1 MSKQLGAALACLALA
16 FLPLPA
22 AAAEAV
28 ADYSQ
33 CVALAQRNPALAEE
47 RASAWQNEGGGAA
60 AIHCSA
66 LALTALKRYAEAA
79 RKLDA
84 LARDKAIGN
93 GTDRAA
99 LLDQAGNAWLL
110 AGLGNNAVQS
120 FSAGLV
126 QDPNDIDIRADR
138 ARARAM
144 QQDWAGAEAD
154 LSAALLKDQN
164 RVDLLVLRASA
175 RWALNLKADA
185 ATDILRALALY
196 PDYPAA
202 LVERGRMKYEAGD
215 KNGARSDWKKAAASG
230 TGDAA
235 EAARR
240 NLAALDAES
249 KVGK

>member
-1 MSKQLGAALACLALA
+1 MLRESVTALACLAFVL
-16 FLPLPA
+16 FPA

-28 ADYSQ
+28 TGYSQ
-33 CVALAQRNPALAEE
+33 CIALVQRNPALAEE
-47 RASAWQNEGGGAA
+47 SARAWQDQDGGAA

-84 LARDKAIGN
+84 LARDKAIDN
-93 GTDRAA
+93 NLERAA
-99 LLDQAGNAWLL
+99 LLAQAGNAWLL
-110 AGLGNNAVQS
+110 AGLGNNALQS
-120 FSAGLV
+120 FSAALA
-126 QDPNDIDIRADR
+126 QSPNDVDIRADR

-144 QQDWAGAEAD
+144 QQDWGGAEDD
-154 LSAALLKDQN
+154 LGAALLKDQN

-175 RWALNLKADA
+175 RWALNRKTDA
-185 ATDILRALALY
+185 ATDILRALELY
-196 PDYPAA
+196 PNYPAA
-202 LVERGRMKYEAGD
+202 LVERGRMKYTAGD
-215 KNGARSDWKKAAASG
+215 KNGARADWKKAASG

-249 KVGK
+249 KAAK

>member
-1 MSKQLGAALACLALA
+1 MLKRSGVAFACLALVPVA
-16 FLPLPA
+16 LPA
-22 AAAEAV
+22 AAAEAITG
-28 ADYSQ
+28 YSQ
-33 CVALAQRNPALAEE
+33 CVALVQKNPALAEE
-47 RASAWQNEGGGAA
+47 SARAWQDIGGGAA

-66 LALTALKRYAEAA
+66 LALTALKRYAEAG

-84 LARDKAIGN
+84 LARDKTIAN
-93 GTDRAA
+93 NVDRAA

-120 FSAGLV
+120 FSAALA
-126 QDPNDIDIRADR
+126 QSPNDVDIRSDR

-144 QQDWAGAEAD
+144 QRDWAGAEAD
-154 LSAALLKDQN
+154 LSAALQTDQN

-175 RWALNLKADA
+175 RWASNRKEDA
-185 ATDILRALALY
+185 ATDILRALELY

-215 KNGARSDWKKAAASG
+215 KTGARSDWKKAASG

-240 NLAALDAES
+240 NLAEMEAES
-249 KVGK
+249 KTGK